1 MKNMKFLSFILLGVM
16 STFNC
21 LGQEVIIKNFEEK
34 LSDLQAR
41 TNLRTDR
48 NGNPCALVKVV
59 LPVLE
64 GATFEGWVIE
74 TKTYFLASIRYMS
87 RKEQR
92 KSNFGIQVLC
102 LQK

>member
-41 TNLRTDR
+41 TNPRT
-48 NGNPCALVKVV
+48 
-59 LPVLE
+59 
-64 GATFEGWVIE
+64 
-74 TKTYFLASIRYMS
+74 
-87 RKEQR
+87 
-92 KSNFGIQVLC
+92 C
-102 LQK
+102 LLYTSDAADD

>member
-41 TNLRTDR
+41 TNPRTDR

-74 TKTYFLASIRYMS
+74 QTYSWRVSGICPGRNKEIKLRHPSIMPT
-87 RKEQR
+87 E
-92 KSNFGIQVLC
+92 
-102 LQK
+102 